1 DTYWA
6 TDDLVLRTGQTVE
19 NEETLT
25 DTEGITHQVLTKKA
39 ASIDPEGRPVIVGVI
54 RDITERKAAEA
65 ALAAANLDLEAAA
78 EHARELAYAATAADR
93 AKSEFLAAM
102 SHEIRTPMNGVIGM
116 TGLLLDTELT
126 PEQREY
132 AEAIRT
138 GSEALLVILN
148 DILDFSK
155 IEAGRMTIEPISF
168 DLP

>member
-25 DTEGITHQVLTKKA
+25 DTEGVTHQILTKKA
-39 ASIDPEGRPVIVGVI
+39 AFVDPEGRPVIVGVI
-54 RDITERKAAEA
+54 RDITRRKADEA
-65 ALAAANLDLEAAA
+65 ALAAANRELEAAA
-78 EHARELAYAATAADR
+78 ERARELAYAATAADR

-116 TGLLLDTELT
+116 TGLRLDSVLT
-126 PEQREY
+126 PEQREF
-132 AEAIRT
+132 AETIRT
-138 GSEALLVILN
+138 SGEALMVIVN

-155 IEAGRMTIEPISF
+155 IEAG
-168 DLP
+168 